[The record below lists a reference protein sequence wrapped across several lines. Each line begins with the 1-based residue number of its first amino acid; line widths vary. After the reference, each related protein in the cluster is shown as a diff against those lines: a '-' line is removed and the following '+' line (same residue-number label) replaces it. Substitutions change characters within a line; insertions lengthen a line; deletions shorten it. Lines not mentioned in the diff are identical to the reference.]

1 MSVGTSTKVKGGA
14 GAFVEQAVTAFTA
27 EDCMMEMSTLLISI
41 VVLLSVISACAADKE
56 ETPPPSPPL
65 PGMPMQG
72 HMMGP
77 GMMGPGMMGPGMMG
91 PGMMGPGMMG
101 PGVRGQVL
109 PESQSAGAKLVKRYC
124 TQCHSLPSPAQHT
137 ADAWP
142 AVVARMQAHM
152 QETRN
157 NGTMPIRL
165 PSQSK
170 IKEIIGYL
178 QKHAS

>member
-1 MSVGTSTKVKGGA
+1 MRISH
-14 GAFVEQAVTAFTA
+14 
-27 EDCMMEMSTLLISI
+27 LLMGII
-41 VVLLSVISACAADKE
+41 VLCSVISACAADKE
-56 ETPPPSPPL
+56 ETPLPSPPL

-77 GMMGPGMMGPGMMG
+77 GMMGPGI
-91 PGMMGPGMMG
+91 
-101 PGVRGQVL
+101 RGQVVL
-109 PESQSAGAKLVKRYC
+109 EPQSAGAKLVKQYC
-124 TQCHSLPSPAQHT
+124 TQCHGLPTPAQHT
-137 ADAWP
+137 ADTWP

-152 QETRN
+152 QETSN
-157 NGTMPIRL
+157 NGTMLIRI